1 MTVLWVFYQ
10 VDDFRTANLG
20 SEHSIED
27 TLSTAVKSQLT
38 KLWRSQA
45 HFGQTV
51 DTLTGAVSEAA
62 DGGGHDE
69 ERIQTQTEA
78 VADEKLKPHPRVF
91 DVILLNDELDTLE
104 IRLNELESV
113 VDVFFIMEA
122 EYTFSGKPK
131 PLYFKEHEARFRQ
144 FRDKIF
150 HITIPPLSEDDK
162 AHYAEVGGWAN
173 EMFGRDI
180 GFKIA
185 TDVRKPNEG
194 DWIILSD
201 LDEIPKRS
209 FLKTVKAPDADTE
222 IGRQLLEG
230 FPESGGDVFKLGCQF
245 YYYSFEY
252 RHRSDWYG
260 PTLMRYRNPDSP
272 IFTRPES
279 DPYPGLQKIQHIMEN
294 NWSDAGSRL
303 RSQSAADTPHF
314 DGQCHHCS
322 WCFAN
327 ITQVTRKMQSYS
339 HKEHGE
345 SIFTDRA
352 WILDHFSQGLNL
364 FDRGGLAN
372 AGFIDVDPMNPLAE

>member
-1 MTVLWVFYQ
+1 MLWVDNFDTTNVASKYS
-10 VDDFRTANLG
+10 TK
-20 SEHSIED
+20 D
-27 TLSTAVKSQLT
+27 TLSAALRSLLTHSGTVPEAV
-38 KLWRSQA
+38 
-45 HFGQTV
+45 
-51 DTLTGAVSEAA
+51 DE
-62 DGGGHDE
+62 GGHGHGDKQM
-69 ERIQTQTEA
+69 QTQTEA

-122 EYTFSGKPK
+122 EQAQT
-131 PLYFKEHEARFRQ
+131 PLFKEHEARFRQ
-144 FRDKIF
+144 FRDKIV

-162 AHYAEVGGWAN
+162 AQYAKVGGWAN

-185 TDVRKPNEG
+185 TDERKPNEG

-209 FLKTVKAPDADTE
+209 FLETVKAPDADTE

-230 FPESGGDVFKLGCQF
+230 FPESGGDVFKLGCRF
-245 YYYSFEY
+245 YYYSIDY

-279 DPYPGLQKIQHIMEN
+279 DP
-294 NWSDAGSRL
+294 
-303 RSQSAADTPHF
+303 
-314 DGQCHHCS
+314 
-322 WCFAN
+322 
-327 ITQVTRKMQSYS
+327 
-339 HKEHGE
+339 
-345 SIFTDRA
+345 
-352 WILDHFSQGLNL
+352 
-364 FDRGGLAN
+364 
-372 AGFIDVDPMNPLAE
+372 